1 MRNILELDNTIVESI
16 ENIKYSTDKDFEYWK
31 KNPYPTITGLDIDW
45 KNLIANPPPNRSE
58 QTKAELRQ
66 VQRSS
71 TNLTGEQVKLVY
83 EVDKDPG
90 LIFVPFLED
99 RDLPYPKEEI

>member
-45 KNLIANPPPNRSE
+45 
-58 QTKAELRQ
+58 
-66 VQRSS
+66 
-71 TNLTGEQVKLVY
+71 
-83 EVDKDPG
+83 
-90 LIFVPFLED
+90 
-99 RDLPYPKEEI
+99 